1 MRCVSYV
8 AARNYPIALLATK
21 LKQEGYKVN
30 LYRNKVLYIFSK
42 SLSVEAYCFD
52 HGCLVCWGM
61 LRRREQELL
70 AFINSFATQL
80 LDKIEKNFHVFRYAK
95 QTEITIGPHFDM
107 ELISLEAK
115 DDDIKFAISYGLAQS
130 AKLEFYEDMTQ
141 ALIKKFEEIP
151 RQLAEKG
158 KIIASKQMIS
168 QAMGEIFS
176 HKSSINLSSEY
187 LDIPEYF
194 WEHSSGA
201 SYYLMTEKYFDIKQR
216 VSALNQ
222 KLNVLQDLFDILSN
236 QLQYRHSTFLESVI
250 VYLILIEIVLMV
262 IFYFVQH

>member
-80 LDKIEKNFHVFRYAK
+80 FFNLNIKVY
-95 QTEITIGPHFDM
+95 GPGSFSSHSSAF
-107 ELISLEAK
+107 
-115 DDDIKFAISYGLAQS
+115 FAIMQFSLIQS
-130 AKLEFYEDMTQ
+130 NEGAITENGFTALSLSFLIFFTEFE
-141 ALIKKFEEIP
+141 
-151 RQLAEKG
+151 
-158 KIIASKQMIS
+158 S
-168 QAMGEIFS
+168 
-176 HKSSINLSSEY
+176 
-187 LDIPEYF
+187 
-194 WEHSSGA
+194 
-201 SYYLMTEKYFDIKQR
+201 
-216 VSALNQ
+216 SALQ
-222 KLNVLQDLFDILSN
+222 P
-236 QLQYRHSTFLESVI
+236 
-250 VYLILIEIVLMV
+250 MP
-262 IFYFVQH
+262 